1 MEKKECKFCKMIKQ
15 NEVLFENEHIA
26 VVLGR
31 PHHRGHLVVLT
42 KNHVEG
48 LLNLNQQ
55 DLNSF
60 LNDTIK
66 IMKVLKK
73 VIKFHHFNLSYFDNW
88 DPHIHWNVYPRYRTD
103 PDWGNPPYI
112 PHLDEEYIPHE
123 LSEKEKKQFR
133 KELEKLKMEDSE

>member
-1 MEKKECKFCKMIKQ
+1 MNSDDCKYCRLIKE

-31 PHHRGHLVVLT
+31 PHHKGHLVVLT
-42 KNHVEG
+42 KNHIEG
-48 LLNLNQQ
+48 LLNLPQ
-55 DLNSF
+55 DDLHSF

-73 VIKFHHFNLSYFDNW
+73 VIKFHHFNLAYFDNW
-88 DPHIHWNVYPRYRTD
+88 DPHVHWNVYPRFDTD

-112 PHLDEEYIPHE
+112 PHKNEEYIPQE
-123 LSEKEKKQFR
+123 LTAKEKKEF
-133 KELEKLKMEDSE
+133 KEELYKLKVGQRN